1 MARYASIFTYAKIPH
16 RTQLRNAY
24 LVLLVKLHSSTIFT
38 SISIILTLGT
48 PKLKYKVHIQTHIA
62 PQHGPEFHHILLG
75 SITDDVA
82 FKCTAVEKKQ
92 MKAGVN
98 NNHPYLWLW

>member
-1 MARYASIFTYAKIPH
+1 MHTYAKIPH

-38 SISIILTLGT
+38 SISIILTLGA

-75 SITDDVA
+75 SITDDVGA

-98 NNHPYLWLW
+98 NNHPYLLLW